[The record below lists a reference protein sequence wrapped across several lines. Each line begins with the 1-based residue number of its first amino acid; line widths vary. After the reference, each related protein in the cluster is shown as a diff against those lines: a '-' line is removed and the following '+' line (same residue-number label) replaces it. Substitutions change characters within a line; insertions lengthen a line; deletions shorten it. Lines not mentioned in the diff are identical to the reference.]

1 MEREKPTFDILGRIE
16 RERLS
21 RGWSEY
27 ALAENSG
34 LTQSTISTWRRR
46 NLQPNVAS
54 LEKIC
59 SGLGISLSQFFQ
71 EEDSVYLTSD
81 QKELLDLWAKLS
93 PAQRTAVSQMLRSFL
108 YIKETEKIFPLVS
121 RLCQKRISASTLSRH
136 THFQN
141 GCAIGALAKIHFR
154 HARLTH
160 GLCFCSFLYKIKFN
174 YSTAKYGQA
183 HEGLDRFIILNNRF

>member
-16 RERLS
+16 QERLA

-59 SGLGISLSQFFQ
+59 S
-71 EEDSVYLTSD
+71 
-81 QKELLDLWAKLS
+81 
-93 PAQRTAVSQMLRSFL
+93 
-108 YIKETEKIFPLVS
+108 LVS
-121 RLCQKRISASTLSRH
+121 RFPSSFRRKTLF
-136 THFQN
+136 T
-141 GCAIGALAKIHFR
+141 
-154 HARLTH
+154 
-160 GLCFCSFLYKIKFN
+160 
-174 YSTAKYGQA
+174 
-183 HEGLDRFIILNNRF
+183 

>member
-71 EEDSVYLTSD
+71 EEDSVYLTFSGLNSLLL
-81 QKELLDLWAKLS
+81 KEL
-93 PAQRTAVSQMLRSFL
+93 RSL
-108 YIKETEKIFPLVS
+108 KCCVPSYI
-121 RLCQKRISASTLSRH
+121 
-136 THFQN
+136 
-141 GCAIGALAKIHFR
+141 
-154 HARLTH
+154 
-160 GLCFCSFLYKIKFN
+160 
-174 YSTAKYGQA
+174 
-183 HEGLDRFIILNNRF
+183 

>member
-71 EEDSVYLTSD
+71 EEDSVYLTPD
-81 QKELLDLWAKLS
+81 QKEILDLWAKLS
-93 PAQRTAVSQMLRSFL
+93 PAQRNSEKEIVCEPVKAPLWHKHKRNGPCIISLNCCLGVRQSPFL
-108 YIKETEKIFPLVS
+108 
-121 RLCQKRISASTLSRH
+121 RLCGSRH
-136 THFQN
+136 TFIQN
-141 GCAIGALAKIHFR
+141 SFGRWCADG
-154 HARLTH
+154 
-160 GLCFCSFLYKIKFN
+160 
-174 YSTAKYGQA
+174 
-183 HEGLDRFIILNNRF
+183 

>member
-1 MEREKPTFDILGRIE
+1 MEREKPTFDILSRIE

-108 YIKETEKIFPLVS
+108 RKRNKFFPLVS

-141 GCAIGALAKIHFR
+141 GCATGALAKIHFR

-174 YSTAKYGQA
+174 YSAAKYGQA

>member
-59 SGLGISLSQFFQ
+59 SGLGISLKRTFLISGLN
-71 EEDSVYLTSD
+71 SLLL
-81 QKELLDLWAKLS
+81 KEL
-93 PAQRTAVSQMLRSFL
+93 RSL
-108 YIKETEKIFPLVS
+108 KCCVPSYI
-121 RLCQKRISASTLSRH
+121 
-136 THFQN
+136 
-141 GCAIGALAKIHFR
+141 
-154 HARLTH
+154 
-160 GLCFCSFLYKIKFN
+160 
-174 YSTAKYGQA
+174 
-183 HEGLDRFIILNNRF
+183 

>member
-46 NLQPNVAS
+46 NLQP
-54 LEKIC
+54 KIC

-71 EEDSVYLTSD
+71 EEDSVYLTPD
-81 QKELLDLWAKLS
+81 QKEILDLWAKLS

-108 YIKETEKIFPLVS
+108 YIKEEV
-121 RLCQKRISASTLSRH
+121 
-136 THFQN
+136 
-141 GCAIGALAKIHFR
+141 
-154 HARLTH
+154 
-160 GLCFCSFLYKIKFN
+160 
-174 YSTAKYGQA
+174 
-183 HEGLDRFIILNNRF
+183 

>member
-16 RERLS
+16 QERLS

-81 QKELLDLWAKLS
+81 QKELPRAPSHGTPIFRMGVLQGRLQKFTFDT
-93 PAQRTAVSQMLRSFL
+93 RVSLTGCIFVAS
-108 YIKETEKIFPLVS
+108 YI
-121 RLCQKRISASTLSRH
+121 R
-136 THFQN
+136 
-141 GCAIGALAKIHFR
+141 
-154 HARLTH
+154 
-160 GLCFCSFLYKIKFN
+160 
-174 YSTAKYGQA
+174 
-183 HEGLDRFIILNNRF
+183 